1 MSCFG
6 PEPLDAPFHAGGPLS
21 GGFKKLF
28 ALTRCLLR
36 EPRYLFLDEPTTG
49 MDPEVKF
56 EFIEPMRRNCAG
68 KTTLVVDHDILWQL
82 RFCDHFIVLDQG
94 KLVQQGTGIEL
105 LGRPGVFRELFDEQ
119 TQVIR
124 DLSGVL
130 ELIKATPGSPE
141 AVPAEVIA
149 ARAVAK

>member
-1 MSCFG
+1 MAGCG
-6 PEPLDAPFHAGGPLS
+6 PNPLDAPFQAGGPLS

-36 EPRYLFLDEPTTG
+36 QPRYLFLDEPTTG

-82 RFCDHFIVLDQG
+82 RFCDHFIVLDKG
-94 KLVQQGTGIEL
+94 KLVQQGTGMEL
-105 LGRPGVFRELFDEQ
+105 LSQPGVFRELFDEQ

-130 ELIKATPGSPE
+130 ELIKATPGSPG
-141 AVPAEVIA
+141 AVTAEVIA
-149 ARAVAK
+149 DKAMAS